1 MNKIAKSFIT
11 IDSKPYEY
19 LVEYKN
25 IKNVYLRIKDGFIYV
40 TCNKR
45 TSKKFIE
52 NFLINKKDWIIKQ
65 LNKEHRK
72 EERTLLY
79 SDQEFLNY
87 IKVNVNKF
95 SKRLDLYPKKVTI
108 KKMKSAWGSC
118 TSNRNISINKELMYY
133 KEELVDYVIVHEL
146 SHLKYMNHSKDF
158 WNLVGSVLP
167 DYKALRKAPD
177 RNSRDRRESPVPCRC
192 RSRRSA
198 VVPRARQE
206 NRRQPI
212 GL

>member
-19 LVEYKN
+19 VIEYKN

-45 TSKKFIE
+45 TSKRFIE

-65 LNKEHRK
+65 LNKEQRK
-72 EERTLLY
+72 EERKLLY
-79 SDQEFLNY
+79 SNEEFLNY

-95 SKRLDLYPKKVTI
+95 SKSLDLYPKKVTI

-167 DYKALRKAPD
+167 DYKALRKELK
-177 RNSRDRRESPVPCRC
+177 R
-192 RSRRSA
+192 
-198 VVPRARQE
+198 
-206 NRRQPI
+206 
-212 GL
+212 

>member
-19 LVEYKN
+19 VIEYKN

-45 TSKKFIE
+45 TSKRFIE

-72 EERTLLY
+72 EERILLY

-95 SKRLDLYPKKVTI
+95 SKSLDLYPKKVTI

-118 TSNRNISINKELMYY
+118 TSNKNISINKELMYY
-133 KEELVDYVIVHEL
+133 KKELIDYVIVHEL

-158 WNLVGSVLP
+158 WSLVGSILP
-167 DYKALRKAPD
+167 DYKVLRKELK
-177 RNSRDRRESPVPCRC
+177 R
-192 RSRRSA
+192 
-198 VVPRARQE
+198 
-206 NRRQPI
+206 
-212 GL
+212 

>member
-1 MNKIAKSFIT
+1 M
-11 IDSKPYEY
+11 
-19 LVEYKN
+19 
-25 IKNVYLRIKDGFIYV
+25 
-40 TCNKR
+40 
-45 TSKKFIE
+45 
-52 NFLINKKDWIIKQ
+52 
-65 LNKEHRK
+65 
-72 EERTLLY
+72 Y
-79 SDQEFLNY
+79 SDNKEFLNY

-167 DYKALRKAPD
+167 DYKALRKELK
-177 RNSRDRRESPVPCRC
+177 R
-192 RSRRSA
+192 
-198 VVPRARQE
+198 
-206 NRRQPI
+206 
-212 GL
+212 